1 MVYYTAKQLPNG
13 RWGIYNELELLATIS
28 CSQTCKEIIKSM
40 NSRVSQKQLRSA
52 ALNEKMKENFRGAV
66 LL

>member
-1 MVYYTAKQLPNG
+1 MVYTARQLPNG
-13 RWGIYNELELLATIS
+13 RWGIYNGRLELLATIS

-40 NSRVSQKQLRSA
+40 NSRVSQKQLRDA